1 MNYFDLLIKED
12 KLALN
17 LDNKSYTYKNLFDDS
32 LNLSLKIKTS
42 KKEIIAIYSND
53 IYFQLISFFAA
64 NRCENVPVIFHPN
77 LSKESIDEIMKKNN
91 INYLLTKEEEGIK
104 FKKVNNF
111 EGVIENKKICMGALT
126 SGSTGIPKV
135 LFRTYESWAK
145 FFPIQNKVFNIN
157 SNSKMFF
164 NGPLSFTGNLNS
176 ILGVIYERGTL
187 ISISGF
193 NPRKWLKALKDF
205 KVTNIYLVPAK
216 LKALIQIMDT
226 SLVFVK
232 SIFTGSQQLFGDLSE
247 ELKNSF
253 KNAEI
258 IIYYGAS
265 ELNYITYTNIDNL
278 KEKPLSLGKA
288 FKDVNVFI
296 KDGYIYVDSKYHV
309 EGMNNPC
316 TVYDV
321 GYIDKDGDLIFQ
333 GRNNDVINKGGIK
346 ISSLKVENEI
356 KKIKEIKN
364 AVIDTYEDEN
374 KGKELIAYV
383 VLKDKISKGNIKLK
397 LKEKLT
403 SSEIPKKII
412 FLDEIPLNDSGKV
425 NKTLL
430 KEKANAY
437 IM

>member
-1 MNYFDLLIKED
+1 
-12 KLALN
+12 
-17 LDNKSYTYKNLFDDS
+17 
-32 LNLSLKIKTS
+32 
-42 KKEIIAIYSND
+42 
-53 IYFQLISFFAA
+53 
-64 NRCENVPVIFHPN
+64 
-77 LSKESIDEIMKKNN
+77 
-91 INYLLTKEEEGIK
+91 
-104 FKKVNNF
+104 
-111 EGVIENKKICMGALT
+111 
-126 SGSTGIPKV
+126 
-135 LFRTYESWAK
+135 
-145 FFPIQNKVFNIN
+145 
-157 SNSKMFF
+157 MFF

-193 NPRKWLKALKDF
+193 NPRKWLKALRNF

-216 LKALIQIMDT
+216 LKALIQVIDT

-364 AVIDTYEDEN
+364 AVIDTYEDKN